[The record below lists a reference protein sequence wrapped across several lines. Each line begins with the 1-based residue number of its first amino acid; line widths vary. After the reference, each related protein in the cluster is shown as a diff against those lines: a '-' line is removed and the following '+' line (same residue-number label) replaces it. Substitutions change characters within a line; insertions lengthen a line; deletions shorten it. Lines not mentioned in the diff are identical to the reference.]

1 MGGKALNFLI
11 FVTTACAV
19 QSDLKVSQVYKTLT
33 SRIDIEV
40 KLIKNDLAKIREEFK
55 NDLQELK
62 DEIKD
67 GQQKLNDK
75 IDHICT
81 VSSMDSETSTNTK
94 NTKINAYAVNDME
107 SDKNL
112 IKVLRKA
119 FSEEKKYI
127 RRYKTHIENTL
138 TEYMNYVNA
147 SLKTNQKQLLSI
159 LNDES
164 SMQVFELQSEQLEE
178 IKENQIT
185 FQFMLDEILVNLSEN
200 DIKVHEI
207 KQVQSELAQ
216 QLGKHVAFHAFN
228 KEKQH
233 TDPGDTVIFD
243 GLAYSS
249 GGGYDKA
256 TGIFTCPE
264 SGVYMFSV
272 TLVCNEREGSLYLLA
287 NLKRNSK
294 TLLMNIMTTN
304 DQYSSGSNLVLLK
317 LEQGETVSVT
327 THGNK
332 AIVLDN
338 VSTFSGVLLYK

>member
-11 FVTTACAV
+11 FVATACAV

-40 KLIKNDLAKIREEFK
+40 MLIKNDLAKIREEVK
-55 NDLQELK
+55 YDLQ
-62 DEIKD
+62 EIKD

-75 IDHICT
+75 LDHLCT
-81 VSSMDSETSTNTK
+81 VSSKDSETSTNTK
-94 NTKINAYAVNDME
+94 NNANAENNME

-112 IKVLRKA
+112 INVLRKA

-164 SMQVFELQSEQLEE
+164 SMQVLEFQSGQLEE

-185 FQFMLDEILVNLSEN
+185 FQFMLDEILVNLTEN

-304 DQYSSGSNLVLLK
+304 DHYSSGSNLVLLK